1 MLQKTIDLIIHG
13 SPSEGL
19 HLSVQIRDPNQN
31 QNQTLVK
38 TTGKLPPNTKLREDY
53 ERWNKSYLDLGHVT
67 RRRRTRKIDGV
78 RADANRNIQELSQ
91 LCRQNSEQ
99 FKKTLNQW
107 FQSPECMKLREY
119 WRKPLLDEEE
129 INIFIHTSDPELLK
143 LPWYELDLIDDYP
156 NAQVV
161 FTSDHSS
168 APDINLDRLPSKD
181 RVKLLAIFG
190 NDENLDLTQDREFL
204 ESIPSLEPTILD
216 KPSRQELSTY
226 LYDNSYDILFFA
238 GHSESQENDGR
249 IYINDQ
255 YYLTIDDVRHALRN
269 ALERGLQIAIFN
281 SCDGLG
287 LAQKLQDLHI
297 PQVVVMREPV
307 PDQVA
312 QEFLKRFLSSFSDHK
327 SFYFSVREARQRLQ
341 GWESDFPNAS
351 WLPVIF
357 QNSTTEA
364 LSWLELRGLPGGM
377 DWRKVSEEKINPQL
391 DCTSSTC
398 NSNRD
403 ISGCERIY
411 VPLTLIS
418 DRDPI
423 SQDSLS
429 PARLDP
435 FDTSDR
441 ELLEGYRRSNDDF
454 FAEELGSEK
463 SPKRIA
469 LIGET
474 GIGKKAILQEMAEWI
489 LKHQLNA
496 YPIWISLADLQDR
509 RWDTLEE
516 FLEEKWLPDALGEGK
531 ETLKNLK
538 KLFQSGRVFLFLE
551 GLDEMPILQSK
562 ESPLSILADQL
573 TDWIAPAHVILT
585 CRSNL
590 WENHPN
596 ILEDFEVYRVAGLTH
611 PDQINAFVNKW
622 FEYCQNRSSGQDL
635 ASSLQFQLKTPRKE
649 KFRTILK
656 NPLCLKIFCELWQQ
670 NQGKLPDT
678 KTALYRKFTNGFY
691 DRISLSDP
699 SEPNEIHSAL
709 GALAVE
715 ALQGKSYQFQ
725 LGQMESY
732 KTRKPELFEQAI
744 EVGFLSLVEKTDRD
758 NSQWSYRFLHPN
770 LQEYVAALAIEDW
783 RFFFNPSERIYRIF
797 DNHWKEVI
805 LLWLGRE
812 DIDSAQKEQF
822 LDALVQFLAEIKPY
836 SYRAYFLAT
845 SGLAE
850 FPEYPQAET
859 LVRGLVKWCFGE
871 QLEGGEIKRFPATLE
886 LRANAA
892 LQESDR
898 PLVLRILTEQ
908 LHTYS
913 NDTTLSRVAYTL
925 GKLAPEESEDKEK
938 SLEVLQKLLRKS
950 EEDEQRL
957 AIASS
962 LAELDPDNTLA
973 LDTLQNRLEPPSS
986 DGGDRKFHGL
996 AGDHLAQIDPDND
1009 QAFETLLE
1017 LAKSPEEEMRLSAL
1031 ENLKV
1036 IFEEKYARQIVDLL
1050 SDKTDKNSDLNRVY
1064 NELLWLCADRLNYV
1078 DFYQALHHSPLPRV
1092 AQPCDDTSLKTLPSP
1107 KNTYLLWINAASLQ
1121 GETDRE
1127 AIAQA
1132 LCDKMYTKA
1141 LPDRSIPTATT
1152 DLELGLEIF
1161 RAKQQLQ
1168 KQNLAIIFDQCN
1180 PTQELLDCC
1189 REIAAPDLGVHIA
1202 WITERPLESP
1212 LYQFLPQNPNLK
1224 RSIREWIQQLND
1236 ASGVNSITDLDFN
1249 S

>member
-31 QNQTLVK
+31 QTLVK
-38 TTGKLPPNTKLREDY
+38 TTGKLPPNTQLREDY
-53 ERWNKSYLDLGHVT
+53 QRWNKSYLDLGHVT

-78 RADANRNIQELSQ
+78 QADANRNIQELSQ

-99 FKKTLNQW
+99 FKQTLNQW

-190 NDENLDLTQDREFL
+190 NDENLDLTQDRKFL

-216 KPSRQELSTY
+216 KPIRQELSTY

-238 GHSESQENDGR
+238 GHSESQKNDGR

-255 YYLTIDDVRHALRN
+255 DYLTIDDVRHGLRN
-269 ALERGLQIAIFN
+269 ALKRGLQIAIFN

-327 SFYFSVREARQRLQ
+327 SFYLSVREARQRLQ

-364 LSWLELRGLPGGM
+364 LSWLELRGLPGGI
-377 DWRKVSEEKINPQL
+377 DWHKACEEKIKYQI
-391 DCTSSTC
+391 DCTSSSC
-398 NSNRD
+398 NNNRD
-403 ISGCERIY
+403 ISACDGTY
-411 VPLTLIS
+411 VPL
-418 DRDPI
+418 
-423 SQDSLS
+423 SLE
-429 PARLDP
+429 RLD
-435 FDTSDR
+435 DR
-441 ELLEGYRRSNDDF
+441 EFLKGDRRSDDDF
-454 FAEELGSEK
+454 FGTVLGSEK
-463 SPKRIA
+463 SLKRIA

-474 GIGKKAILQEMAEWI
+474 GSGKKAMLQKMVEWI
-489 LKHQLNA
+489 LTHQPNA

-516 FLEEKWLPDALGEGK
+516 YLEKKWLPDALRK
-531 ETLKNLK
+531 EKATSNDLEYLKD
-538 KLFQSGRVFLFLE
+538 LFQSGRVFLFLE

-590 WENHPN
+590 WKNYPN
-596 ILEDFEVYRVAGLTH
+596 ILDDFEVYRVAGLTH
-611 PDQINAFVNKW
+611 PNQINEFIDRW
-622 FEYCQNRSSGQDL
+622 FKYCQNQSSGQDL
-635 ASSLQFQLKTPRKE
+635 ASALQSQLRTPRKE

-656 NPLCLKIFCELWQQ
+656 NPLCLNILCELWQQ
-670 NQGKLPDT
+670 NKGKLPDT
-678 KTALYRKFTNGFY
+678 KTALYTKFTNQFY
-691 DRISLSDP
+691 DRTTLSDP
-699 SEPNEIHSAL
+699 SEKDEIHSAL

-715 ALQGKSYQFQ
+715 ALPSKSYQFQ
-725 LGQMESY
+725 LRQMESY
-732 KTRKPELFEQAI
+732 KTRNPEIFDQAI
-744 EVGFLSLVEKTDRD
+744 EAGFLSLVEKADD
-758 NSQWSYRFLHPN
+758 DESQWSYRFLHPN
-770 LQEYVAALAIEDW
+770 LQEYFAALVIEDW
-783 RFFFNPSERIYRIF
+783 LFFFNPSEEIYRIF
-797 DNHWKEVI
+797 DSHWKETI
-805 LLWLGRE
+805 LLWLGRD
-812 DIDSAQKEQF
+812 DIDTAQKEQF
-822 LDALVQFLAEIKPY
+822 MDALVQFRAEIKPY
-836 SYRAYFLAT
+836 SDRAYFLAT

-913 NDTTLSRVAYTL
+913 DDTTLSRVAYTL

-938 SLEVLQKLLRKS
+938 SLEVLKQLLRKS
-950 EEDEQRL
+950 EDDEQRL

-962 LAELDPDNTLA
+962 LRELDPDNSLD
-973 LDTLQNRLEPPSS
+973 LDTLPHRLDTPSS
-986 DGGDRKFHGL
+986 HAGDRTFHGL
-996 AGDHLAQIDPDND
+996 AGDYLDQIDPDND
-1009 QAFETLLE
+1009 QAFETLLD

-1036 IFEEKYARQIVDLL
+1036 IFEEKYARQIVDCL
-1050 SDKTDKNSDLNRVY
+1050 SDRQAIAQTHQSSELNRVY
-1064 NELLWLCADRLNYV
+1064 NELLWLCADRLSYV
-1078 DFYQALHHSPLPRV
+1078 DFYQALNHSPLPRV
-1092 AQPCDDTSLKTLPSP
+1092 TQPCNDPGLETLPLP
-1107 KNTYLLWINAASLQ
+1107 KNTYLLSINAASLQ
-1121 GETDRE
+1121 AETDRE
-1127 AIAQA
+1127 AIAQT
-1132 LCDKMYTKA
+1132 LCNAIYTTA
-1141 LPDRSIPTATT
+1141 LPNQSIPTAQT
-1152 DLELGLEIF
+1152 DVELGLQIF
-1161 RAKQQLQ
+1161 RARQQLHKQ
-1168 KQNLAIIFDQCN
+1168 KLVIIFSQCN

-1189 REIAAPDLGVHIA
+1189 REMASADLGVYIA
-1202 WITERPLESP
+1202 WITQRSLEPPLH
-1212 LYQFLPQNPNLK
+1212 QFLPQDPHLQ
-1224 RSIREWIQQLND
+1224 RSIQEWIQHLN
-1236 ASGVNSITDLDFN
+1236 
-1249 S
+1249 